1 MTKPAAAARPMTAT
15 SAFVAVLSLG
25 LLGIATSSA
34 FAQPAPNQPAK
45 PAPTQPSP
53 AAKPAMPSEKAPEKP
68 TGKPADKPTT
78 KPAETPAPAAN
89 PAPSVNP
96 ADQIMKDLEQSARN
110 REGADTNA
118 NKAPRATN
126 GTEIPTAKL
135 LREGT
140 FVTSKRGRMTR
151 AGSGDWQISFDA
163 DAEGR
168 IDPPMGLMP
177 CMNLQAMEKLVEKG
191 GDSVTFTISGQ
202 VFLYKGKNYLLPTM
216 YIVNRKGDLSPA
228 G

>member
-1 MTKPAAAARPMTAT
+1 MTKPAAATRRFTM
-15 SAFVAVLSLG
+15 SAAALLALGFASFTTPAV
-25 LLGIATSSA
+25 
-34 FAQPAPNQPAK
+34 FAQPTPNQTAK
-45 PAPTQPSP
+45 PDASEPAPAT
-53 AAKPAMPSEKAPEKP
+53 KPASTPEKAPEKSAE
-68 TGKPADKPTT
+68 KPAAKPDQTPAST
-78 KPAETPAPAAN
+78 AKPAAP
-89 PAPSVNP
+89 VNP

-110 REGADTNA
+110 REGADPAAT
-118 NKAPRATN
+118 KTPRATT

-151 AGSGDWQISFDA
+151 GSSGDWQINFDA

>member
-1 MTKPAAAARPMTAT
+1 MTKPAAADLRRTMSTA
-15 SAFVAVLSLG
+15 ALVVLSIG
-25 LLGIATSSA
+25 LMSMATTTAS
-34 FAQPAPNQPAK
+34 AQPAPSQPAK
-45 PAPTQPSP
+45 PATTQPSP
-53 AAKPAMPSEKAPEKP
+53 APKPATPSEKAPEKP
-68 TGKPADKPTT
+68 AEKSTT
-78 KPAETPAPAAN
+78 KPAETPAPATN
-89 PAPSVNP
+89 PPAPVNP

-110 REGADTNA
+110 REGADANA

>member
-1 MTKPAAAARPMTAT
+1 MTKPAAARPLTAT
-15 SAFVAVLSLG
+15 SAFVAVLSMG
-25 LLGIATSSA
+25 LLGIAISSA
-34 FAQPAPNQPAK
+34 VAQPAPNQPAK

-53 AAKPAMPSEKAPEKP
+53 APKPATPSEKAPE
-68 TGKPADKPTT
+68 KPADKPTT

-110 REGADTNA
+110 REGADAAA
-118 NKAPRATN
+118 NKTPRATT

>member
-1 MTKPAAAARPMTAT
+1 MTKPAAASRRTTT
-15 SAFVAVLSLG
+15 SAVALLAMGFASLS
-25 LLGIATSSA
+25 SSTA

-45 PAPTQPSP
+45 PATTQPAPATKPATTPEKAPDKPAEKP
-53 AAKPAMPSEKAPEKP
+53 AAKP
-68 TGKPADKPTT
+68 DQ
-78 KPAETPAPAAN
+78 TPAPAAN
-89 PAPSVNP
+89 SPATVNP

-110 REGADTNA
+110 REGADPTA
-118 NKAPRATN
+118 SRAPRATT
-126 GTEIPTAKL
+126 GAEIPTAKL

-151 AGSGDWQISFDA
+151 GSSSDWQINFDA
-163 DAEGR
+163 DADGR